1 MKNKKLELAIK
12 EAIRLINTQNESNQY
27 FLIEKSKKKNSNS
40 SEKIENLKIK
50 KDEEETEN
58 IEIELI
64 DTEENSIKK
73 NNYLSKKK
81 KRNEENEI
89 NINIEK
95 EKELIFKI
103 QKYFIYIYDLI
114 KSKNIQ
120 NLEKEKNCLMKILE
134 YLSRYIPENI
144 ISYLTETNICKM
156 ILYFSDTLDFYD
168 IHFNSK
174 INEVKKNIEK
184 MFLYE
189 LLNQNK

>member
-1 MKNKKLELAIK
+1 
-12 EAIRLINTQNESNQY
+12 
-27 FLIEKSKKKNSNS
+27 
-40 SEKIENLKIK
+40 
-50 KDEEETEN
+50 
-58 IEIELI
+58 
-64 DTEENSIKK
+64 
-73 NNYLSKKK
+73 
-81 KRNEENEI
+81 
-89 NINIEK
+89 
-95 EKELIFKI
+95 
-103 QKYFIYIYDLI
+103 
-114 KSKNIQ
+114 
-120 NLEKEKNCLMKILE
+120 MKILE